1 MGALMTSILDLT
13 GIDLSILRKKEQ
25 IKLAARFISTMDA
38 HFPQRSHRTLVINAP
53 RAVGTMYKLAS
64 PLLRESTKQR
74 IQIYGKGEEQ
84 DEALRP
90 LLTECPIPETSKTKR
105 DDDEVV
111 SPPGVME
118 EELRNF
124 CLTRLE
130 DAGIE

>member
-38 HFPQRSHRTLVINAP
+38 HFPQRSYRTLVINAP
-53 RAVGTMYKLAS
+53 RAVGTMYKIAS

-90 LLTECPIPETSKTKR
+90 LLSDCPIPQKVSKTKQGN
-105 DDDEVV
+105 DEVV
-111 SPPGVME
+111 SPPGVM
-118 EELRNF
+118 
-124 CLTRLE
+124 
-130 DAGIE
+130 